1 MFIPRAALGLLI
13 ALSAPA
19 GVASAQSADPLAP
32 GQDWRLVQLNG
43 AEFTPLAR
51 FNIAIDNRMA
61 GKAPCN
67 TFVGTVEG
75 DASSFKIGPIAAT
88 RMACD
93 NLDAETTFF
102 QGLESANS
110 ARLDG
115 ETLIFTG
122 EGGLEMVF
130 EKAAPNL

>member
-1 MFIPRAALGLLI
+1 MFISRTAFGLAL
-13 ALSAPA
+13 AVA
-19 GVASAQSADPLAP
+19 ASATIAGAQSGDPLAP
-32 GQDWRLVQLNG
+32 GQDWRLVSLNG
-43 AEFTPLAR
+43 EDFASLAR

-67 TFVGTVEG
+67 TFLGTVEG

-93 NLDAETTFF
+93 HLEDETRFLD
-102 QGLESANS
+102 GLDKARS

-130 EKAAPNL
+130 EKAEPNN